1 MKDSDAIELI
11 RAGVPKNSKAH
22 WADLGSGSGT
32 FTKALAHLLK
42 PGSTIIAVDK
52 ENHRIISP
60 NDPVTITS
68 QQADFTTATLPHSLD
83 GILMANSLHYV
94 KDQHSFIQHVSRHLN
109 SQGRLLLI
117 EYDTDRANAWIPYPI
132 TFEKLK
138 ELFFQAGYTSI
149 SKIGA
154 LNSAYNQN
162 KIYACVA
169 SGLS

>member
-1 MKDSDAIELI
+1 MKESDAIELI
-11 RAGVPKNSKAH
+11 RAGVLKNSKAN

-42 PGSTIIAVDK
+42 PGSTILAVDK
-52 ENHRIISP
+52 ENYPIISP
-60 NDPVTITS
+60 NDPVAIIS

-94 KDQHSFIQHVSRHLN
+94 KDQLSFIQQLSRHLN
-109 SQGRLLLI
+109 PQGRLLLI
-117 EYDTDRANAWIPYPI
+117 EYDTNRANAWVPYPI

-138 ELFFQAGYTSI
+138 ELLLQAGYTSV
-149 SKIGA
+149 SKIGEMD
-154 LNSAYNQN
+154 SVYNQN
-162 KIYACVA
+162 KIYACLA